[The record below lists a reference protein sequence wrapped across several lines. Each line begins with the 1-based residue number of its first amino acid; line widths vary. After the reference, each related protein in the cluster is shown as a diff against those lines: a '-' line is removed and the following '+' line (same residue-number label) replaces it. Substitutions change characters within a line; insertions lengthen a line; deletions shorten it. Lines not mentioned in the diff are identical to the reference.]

1 MIIGFTKVFFNKLA
15 AQVIHFKKTV
25 FNNNE
30 TEYFDPYRSD
40 ELLFDDGSGIL
51 FDNNQS
57 VLS

>member
-1 MIIGFTKVFFNKLA
+1 MTIGFTKVFFNKLTT
-15 AQVIHFKKTV
+15 QVVHFKKAI

-40 ELLFDDGSGIL
+40 EILFDNGSNIL

-57 VLS
+57 VLA